1 MTLKTFFRPLL
12 AAMVLAATAIL
23 PVSAASLTLDRAGE
37 TNNAAAITLD
47 RAGETN
53 NAASLNKASGAQL
66 AEEIT
71 QGNTGRTES
80 SKPDHYTKNPETVR
94 LIHENLERAG
104 INTNPYEYLP
114 GGPGQAAAAGKNE
127 AKAGA
132 AAGAKN
138 GAKTGVMTKAPKGY
152 KPFYISHYGRHGSR
166 SDWAGSKYPWVTEKY
181 DALENEG
188 LLTEEGKIAVARVRE
203 IISLHG
209 GMDGRLTQRGQDEH
223 RQIAARMF
231 TNYPGVFKKGSHKV
245 RALSSVAQRC
255 IISMTAFT
263 GELLRR
269 EPKLDITW
277 DTGAA
282 FQGICSTEDTREI
295 KKAVN
300 KVLEDQAAEHIPDTA
315 GFYRKLFTDPSKART
330 ITEDPIKLMR
340 YTFDIASIAGSYY
353 MDDRLMRVFSEDDL
367 YWYAQNVA
375 MMLYLRQCNSVEWGD
390 ERMKPVQELV
400 DDIVT
405 KADEAIK
412 TGDVAADLRFGHEY
426 QLLAISSRLGVSGV
440 AERLSA
446 ETSRDWQG
454 FLYSPF
460 ACNLQMIF
468 YKNAKGDVLV
478 KFLLNEREANLIT
491 LEGGPYYRWEDVK
504 AAIATAPGKE
514 YAL

>member
-1 MTLKTFFRPLL
+1 MTPNTPLRTALTSLIL
-12 AAMVLAATAIL
+12 AFIVITPAAALSMGPEAATK
-23 PVSAASLTLDRAGE
+23 
-37 TNNAAAITLD
+37 AAALSIGPEAATKAAAL
-47 RAGETN
+47 N
-53 NAASLNKASGAQL
+53 NGPEA
-66 AEEIT
+66 T
-71 QGNTGRTES
+71 TGKT
-80 SKPDHYTKNPETVR
+80 DHYAKNPETVR

-104 INTNPYEYLP
+104 INTNPYEFLP
-114 GGPGQAAAAGKNE
+114 EGPDGTRAEAGTK
-127 AKAGA
+127 KRGA
-132 AAGAKN
+132 ACE
-138 GAKTGVMTKAPKGY
+138 TKAPKGY

-181 DALENEG
+181 NALENEG
-188 LLTEEGKIAVARVRE
+188 LLTEEGKTAVERVRE
-203 IISLHG
+203 IIALHG

-231 TNYPGVFKKGSHKV
+231 ARYPAVFKKGSHKI

-263 GELLRR
+263 GELLRH

-295 KKAVN
+295 KKAVGI
-300 KVLEDQAAEHIPDTA
+300 VLEEQAAEHVPDTA
-315 GFYRKLFTDPSKART
+315 GFYRKLFTDPARARA

-400 DDIVT
+400 DDIVS
-405 KADEAIK
+405 KADEAIQ
-412 TGDVAADLRFGHEY
+412 TGEVAADLRFGHEY

-460 ACNLQMIF
+460 ACNLQIIF
-468 YKNAKGDVLV
+468 YKNKQNDVLV
-478 KFLLNEREANLIT
+478 KFLLNEREARLIT
-491 LEGGPYYRWEDVK
+491 LEGGPYYRWDDVK
-504 AAIATAPGKE
+504 AAIVTAPGKE

>member
-12 AAMVLAATAIL
+12 AGLILAAAAIL
-23 PVSAASLTLDRAGE
+23 PVSAATITHDGATRAVSAP
-37 TNNAAAITLD
+37 TITLD
-47 RAGETN
+47 KAGGT
-53 NAASLNKASGAQL
+53 QP

-71 QGNTGRTES
+71 QNKTDGTAAAT
-80 SKPDHYTKNPETVR
+80 PDHYTKNPETVR

-114 GGPGQAAAAGKNE
+114 CGPGQAAARGKNG

-132 AAGAKN
+132 TAAGKNGGKN

-181 DALENEG
+181 NALENEG

-203 IISLHG
+203 IIDLHA
-209 GMDGRLTQRGQDEH
+209 GMDGRLTRRGQDEH

-231 TNYPGVFKKGSHKV
+231 TNYPGVFTKGSRKV

-255 IISMTAFT
+255 IISMTSFT

-295 KKAVN
+295 KKAVG
-300 KVLEDQAAEHIPDTA
+300 KVLEQQAAEHVPDTA
-315 GFYRKLFTDPSKART
+315 AFYRKLFTDPAKART

-440 AERLSA
+440 GERLSA

-454 FLYSPF
+454 FLYCPF